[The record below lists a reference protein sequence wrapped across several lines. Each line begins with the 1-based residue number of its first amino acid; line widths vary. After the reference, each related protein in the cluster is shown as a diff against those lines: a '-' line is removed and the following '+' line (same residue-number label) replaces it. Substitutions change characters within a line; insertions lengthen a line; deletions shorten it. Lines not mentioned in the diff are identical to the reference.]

1 MKITIPGNMIGV
13 LALALI
19 PATADATLSVEQRG
33 YIFTNGLSRDYPAS
47 TFVIGEWEDKKML
60 RPPGPEPSAG
70 KNKLLL
76 TIKKT
81 EEAPN
86 QDKPGIEND
95 TPVIPPVFF
104 ELASFSLSREAESRI
119 LAALVDNRV
128 DKANPLEI
136 TGYTCD
142 LGPPRINEVLAMK
155 RAVTVAR
162 FLRVH
167 GYETLTVSGH
177 DSHGQMHNAPETR
190 HLNRWVEINI
200 LAKPG
205 KQKQQSENQEQ

>member
-1 MKITIPGNMIGV
+1 MKTTIPGNMMGV

-19 PATADATLSVEQRG
+19 PAIANATLSVEQRD
-33 YIFTNGLSRDYPAS
+33 YIFTNGLSRDYPFS
-47 TFVIGEWEDKKML
+47 TFVIGEWEEKKTL
-60 RPPGPEPSAG
+60 RPPGPEPMAG
-70 KNKLLL
+70 ENRLLL
-76 TIKKT
+76 TIRKT
-81 EEAPN
+81 EEATS
-86 QDKPGIEND
+86 QDGPGIENA

-104 ELASFSLSREAESRI
+104 ELAGFSLSREAESRI

-128 DKANPLEI
+128 DKASPLKI

-142 LGPPRINEVLAMK
+142 LGPPRINEALAMK

-167 GYETLTVSGH
+167 GYKAITVQG
-177 DSHGQMHNAPETR
+177 DAGQGQRHNAPETR
-190 HLNRWVEINI
+190 HLNRRVEISI

-205 KQKQQSENQEQ
+205 EQRRRNENQGQ